1 MVIYRKYNTTATI
14 DGIPLITRGAVD
26 YKANPTL
33 AAGDVTV
40 SKDGGAFANIATLPV
55 VTPTTGTVV
64 QVSLS
69 TAETSAKHILV
80 RFIDQTATKEW
91 EDQSLIVETYGS
103 TLAQITSLDN
113 EFIEKWINNRLIE
126 SPDNTWKLYDDDST
140 VVLRTWVFDPAAKN
154 RAKATT

>member
-1 MVIYRKYNTTATI
+1 MVIYRKYNTAATI

-26 YKANPTL
+26 YQANPTL

-40 SKDGGAFANIATLPV
+40 SKDGGAFTNIATLPV
-55 VTPTTGTVV
+55 VTPTTGTAV

-69 TAETSAKHILV
+69 TAETSAHRILI
-80 RFIDQTATKEW
+80 RFIDQTTTKQW

-103 TLAQITSLDN
+103 TLAQITSIDN

-140 VVLRTWVFDPAAKN
+140 TVLRTWVFDPAAKN

>member
-1 MVIYRKYNTTATI
+1 MIIYRKYGTAATI

-26 YKANPTL
+26 YQANPTL

-40 SKDGGAFANIATLPV
+40 SKDGAAFANITTLPV
-55 VTPTTGTVV
+55 VTPTTGTAV

-69 TAETSAKHILV
+69 TAETAAHRVLV
-80 RFIDQTATKEW
+80 RFIDQTTTKEW

-113 EFIEKWINNRLIE
+113 EFMEKWINNRLIE

-140 VVLRTWVFDPAAKN
+140 TVLRTWVFDPAAKN